1 MREGRP
7 GIEDVEG
14 GGGVGDLKLQGSD
27 RRLTLQGVECTG
39 REMERKGEERE
50 KIEGGRQ
57 VDRYRTDSTD
67 SLDHGVLVLIL
78 ILILAQPALGAEE
91 ESKARQYQSR
101 RRKQKGWRQG
111 CLIHCPERRRMA
123 ARPRMVSQAKLELE
137 LEHGQDVAWR
147 SHSHSHS
154 HSQQHTSRFL
164 PQPNR
169 TATARSCCD
178 FLVAGSG
185 CNQPPGG
192 SWGWL
197 HTVLDARQGR
207 RPTRQPGRQIGCGVW
222 QTLQHNTTH
231 ARSLV
236 G

>member
-78 ILILAQPALGAEE
+78 ILAQPALGAEE

-123 ARPRMVSQAKLELE
+123 ARPRMVSQAKLEL
-137 LEHGQDVAWR
+137 GWDWDWNWNTGKTWR
-147 SHSHSHS
+147 GV
-154 HSQQHTSRFL
+154 RI
-164 PQPNR
+164 R
-169 TATARSCCD
+169 IRSCTPRG
-178 FLVAGSG
+178 FSR
-185 CNQPPGG
+185 NQTAP
-192 SWGWL
+192 
-197 HTVLDARQGR
+197 
-207 RPTRQPGRQIGCGVW
+207 RP
-222 QTLQHNTTH
+222 H
-231 ARSLV
+231 AAV
-236 G
+236 VIF